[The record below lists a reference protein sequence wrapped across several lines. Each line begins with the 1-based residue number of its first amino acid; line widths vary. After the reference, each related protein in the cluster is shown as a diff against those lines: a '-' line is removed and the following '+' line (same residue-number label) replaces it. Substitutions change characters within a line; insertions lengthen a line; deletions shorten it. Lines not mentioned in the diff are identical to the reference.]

1 MSLCSYTC
9 PYWKGQTFGPKICVP
24 FGGARIQSGEVCCT
38 SRQVLGAHVA
48 LVLDAVHA
56 AAAVTLVLP
65 VVTAAHAR
73 TAPCARALL
82 PLAPAP
88 AVFARVLH
96 GCERAQVSSGEEGSA
111 S

>member
-1 MSLCSYTC
+1 MHSTE
-9 PYWKGQTFGPKICVP
+9 QHQHN
-24 FGGARIQSGEVCCT
+24 RQSGAGLGT

-48 LVLDAVHA
+48 LALDAVRA

-65 VVTAAHAR
+65 AVTAAQAR

-88 AVFARVLH
+88 TVFTRVLH
-96 GCERAQVSSGEEGSA
+96 GCERAQVSRGEEGMLGNQTQ
-111 S
+111 